1 MKNIK
6 HVELFAGI
14 GGFRKGIDLFA
25 NDNGFNSICLG
36 YSEFDKYAEQTYC
49 ANFDNTKV
57 VSMGDI
63 VEFNNDSKN
72 IEKLGNFNVLTGGFP
87 CQPFSSMGN
96 KQGLADERGNL
107 FYEIVKIIKAKN
119 PNIVLLENVRNFKN
133 HDDGNTFKTVRRI
146 LEKEC
151 GYSFYS
157 DVFNT
162 ANFGLPQDRRRVY
175 MLAIKNGTNKNFEFT
190 QEGVLEEFQNMKK
203 ENSLYKYKTTKS
215 LLSKKVDEKY
225 YLSEKIKKTI
235 LSSGT
240 GGFYA
245 KPEIN
250 KATARTLTATMV
262 KMHRA
267 GQDNYFSDEYID
279 SKIKEAKQFEN
290 FVVPKNKYNKYKIR
304 KITPMEGLLLQGF
317 DKSFYKSAKESQVSD
332 TQLYK
337 QIGNAVSVNVVY
349 AIFNFLKIKQVG
361 IFK

>member
-1 MKNIK
+1 MKNIE

-14 GGFRKGIDLFA
+14 GGFRQGIDLFA
-25 NDNGFNSICLG
+25 KHNRFNSICIG

-49 ANFDNTKV
+49 ANFDNNGV

-63 VEFNNDSKN
+63 VEFNKDLKN
-72 IEKLGNFNVLTGGFP
+72 IDKLGKFNVLTGGFH

-107 FYEIVKIIKAKN
+107 FYEIVKILKVKN
-119 PNIVLLENVRNFKN
+119 PQIVLLENVRNFKN
-133 HDDGNTFKTVRRI
+133 HDNGRTFSTVKKI
-146 LEKEC
+146 LEEEC
-151 GYSFYS
+151 GYSVYW

-162 ANFGLPQDRRRVY
+162 VNFGLPQDRRRVY
-175 MLAIKNGTNKNFEFT
+175 ILGLKTKPSINFEFT
-190 QEGVLEEFQNMKK
+190 EKIVAETLDEHIKNTGLN
-203 ENSLYKYKTTKS
+203 KYKDTRS
-215 LLSKKVDEKY
+215 ILSKNVNEKY
-225 YLSEKIKKTI
+225 YLSNKIKKTI

-240 GGFYA
+240 GGFHA

-250 KATARTLTATMV
+250 KPKARTLTATMV

-267 GQDNYFSDEYID
+267 GQDNYYSDEFTKLTKAE
-279 SKIKEAKQFEN
+279 SKKYEDFI
-290 FVVPKNKYNKYKIR
+290 VPKSKYNSYNIR
-304 KITPMEGLLLQGF
+304 KLTPEEGLKLQGF
-317 DKSFYKSAKESQVSD
+317 DKQFFINAHKAGVSD

-349 AIFNFLKIKQVG
+349 GIIHYLKTKKVG

>member
-14 GGFRKGIDLFA
+14 GGFRQGIDLFA
-25 NDNGFNSICLG
+25 KDNAFNSICLG
-36 YSEFDKYAEQTYC
+36 YSEFDKYAKQILQTL
-49 ANFDNTKV
+49 NNTGV

-72 IEKLGNFNVLTGGFP
+72 IEKLGKFNVLTRGFP

-119 PNIVLLENVRNFKN
+119 PKIVLLENVRNFKN
-133 HDDGNTFKTVRRI
+133 HDDGNTFKTVRGI

-175 MLAIKNGTNKNFEFT
+175 MLAIKNGTNKNFKFT

-203 ENSLYKYKTTKS
+203 EKFNKYKTTKS
-215 LLSKKVDEKY
+215 LL
-225 YLSEKIKKTI
+225 
-235 LSSGT
+235 
-240 GGFYA
+240 
-245 KPEIN
+245 
-250 KATARTLTATMV
+250 
-262 KMHRA
+262 
-267 GQDNYFSDEYID
+267 
-279 SKIKEAKQFEN
+279 
-290 FVVPKNKYNKYKIR
+290 
-304 KITPMEGLLLQGF
+304 
-317 DKSFYKSAKESQVSD
+317 
-332 TQLYK
+332 
-337 QIGNAVSVNVVY
+337 
-349 AIFNFLKIKQVG
+349 
-361 IFK
+361 

>member
-6 HVELFAGI
+6 HLELFAGI
-14 GGFRKGIDLFA
+14 GGFRQGIDLFA
-25 NDNGFNSICLG
+25 KDNGFNSTCVAF
-36 YSEFDKYAEQTYC
+36 SEFDKYAEQTYC
-49 ANFDNTKV
+49 ANFDNTSV
-57 VSMGDI
+57 VSIGDI
-63 VEFNNDSKN
+63 VEFNKEPKN
-72 IEKLGNFNVLTGGFP
+72 LKKLGGFNVLTGGFP
-87 CQPFSSMGN
+87 CQPFSSLGN
-96 KQGLADERGNL
+96 QQGLEDERGNL
-107 FYEIVKIIKAKN
+107 FYEIVKIIKEKK
-119 PNIVLLENVRNFKN
+119 PKLVLLENVRNFKN
-133 HDDGNTFKTVRRI
+133 HDNGNTFNTVKKI
-146 LEKEC
+146 LEIEC

-162 ANFGLPQDRRRVY
+162 ANFGLPQNRRRVY
-175 MLAIKNGTNKNFEFT
+175 MLALKNEANKNFDFT
-190 QEGVLEEFQNMKK
+190 EEGVLEEFKKIKK
-203 ENSLYKYKTTKS
+203 ESSLQYYKSTKS

-235 LSSGT
+235 LSFGT

-250 KATARTLTATMV
+250 KATARTLTASMV

-267 GQDNYFSDEYID
+267 CQDNYFSDEYIN
-279 SKIKEAKQFEN
+279 STIKTSSQYEDLI
-290 FVVPKNKYNKYKIR
+290 VPKNKYSNYNIR
-304 KITPMEGLLLQGF
+304 KITPLEGFLLQGF

>member
-1 MKNIK
+1 M
-6 HVELFAGI
+6 L
-14 GGFRKGIDLFA
+14 
-25 NDNGFNSICLG
+25 
-36 YSEFDKYAEQTYC
+36 
-49 ANFDNTKV
+49 
-57 VSMGDI
+57 
-63 VEFNNDSKN
+63 
-72 IEKLGNFNVLTGGFP
+72 
-87 CQPFSSMGN
+87 
-96 KQGLADERGNL
+96 
-107 FYEIVKIIKAKN
+107 EILKTMMMET
-119 PNIVLLENVRNFKN
+119 L
-133 HDDGNTFKTVRRI
+133 KTVRRI

-175 MLAIKNGTNKNFEFT
+175 MLAMKNGTNKNFEFT

-240 GGFYA
+240 GGFFA

-279 SKIKEAKQFEN
+279 STIKEAKQYEN
-290 FVVPKNKYNKYKIR
+290 FVVPENKYSKYNIR
-304 KITPMEGLLLQGF
+304 KITPLEGLLLQGF

-349 AIFNFLKIKQVG
+349 AIFNYLNSQKI
-361 IFK
+361 I